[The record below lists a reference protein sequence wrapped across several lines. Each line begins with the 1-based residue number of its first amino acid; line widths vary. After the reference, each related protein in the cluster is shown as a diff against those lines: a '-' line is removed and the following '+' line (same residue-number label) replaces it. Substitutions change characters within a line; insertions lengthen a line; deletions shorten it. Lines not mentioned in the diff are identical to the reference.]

1 MKTIELQQFFYGRD
15 VLRDYGM
22 LSFSVDDAEIMNSV
36 KEICEA
42 YRSPLAGGL
51 PAPVLMTRVAGR
63 FVLFDCIRNG
73 QRDPSGR
80 GTIFHHVLVG
90 DSDALK
96 GAGIDAFE
104 LFAAGQFASQLP
116 ETKGHLPPVTVDA
129 KSPRAVSE
137 VCIKLPAAIETGSP
151 DIELFRRVLGDSSNC
166 VSWVT
171 YASRDM
177 PDFELVG
184 ISAETRTSAR
194 RWRYDGSL
202 NVVAHPTLS
211 QEGPRP
217 EKPISTQTSN
227 VGSASSPPS
236 QPKSTRGK
244 TGSGLLRVS
253 LVANVVLAV
262 VLVLNLVQTKSE
274 SEQNG
279 QPPSSNNA
287 EKGSVAPCQITIEEL
302 RDEFAQKFDESYP
315 DGRLTAEE
323 WRLLTKES
331 GPLYDYTDEGW
342 RALLDDQRKQREPN
356 RPIMLKLFNYIDFM
370 NKMILDNSQKTNKGA
385 KK

>member
-51 PAPVLMTRVAGR
+51 LAPVLMTRVAGR

-104 LFAAGQFASQLP
+104 LFAAGQFAAQLP

-151 DIELFRRVLGDSSNC
+151 DIELFRRVLGGSSNC

-184 ISAETRTSAR
+184 VSAETLTSAR
-194 RWRYDGSL
+194 RWRYDSSL
-202 NVVAHPTLS
+202 NVVARPTLS
-211 QEGPRP
+211 QEVTRP
-217 EKPISTQTSN
+217 EKPANAQTSN

-236 QPKSTRGK
+236 QSKPTREK
-244 TGSGLLRVS
+244 TGSGLMWVS
-253 LVANVVLAV
+253 LVVNVVLAV
-262 VLVLNLVQTKSE
+262 ALVLNLVHTKSE

-279 QPPSSNNA
+279 QQPTSNNV
-287 EKGSVAPCQITIEEL
+287 EKASAASRQITVEEL
-302 RDEFAQKFDESYP
+302 RDQFTQNFDESYP

-323 WRLLTKES
+323 WRSLTKKP
-331 GPLYDYTDEGW
+331 GPLYVYTDEGW
-342 RALLDDQRKQREPN
+342 EELPDIQRKRLEPY

-370 NKMILDNSQKTNKGA
+370 NKMVLDNSQKENKGA

>member
-22 LSFSVDDAEIMNSV
+22 MASSTDDVEMTNGARET
-36 KEICEA
+36 CEA

-63 FVLFDCIRNG
+63 FVFFDCIRNG

-90 DSDALK
+90 DSDALR
-96 GAGIDAFE
+96 GGGIDAFE
-104 LFAAGQFASQLP
+104 LFTAGHFAEHLP
-116 ETKGHLPPVTVDA
+116 ETKGRLSSITVDA
-129 KSPRAVSE
+129 RPSRSASDM
-137 VCIKLPAAIETGSP
+137 CIKLPAAIEMGSP
-151 DIELFRRVLGDSSNC
+151 DFELFQKILGGRSNC

-184 ISAETRTSAR
+184 VSAETRTSAR
-194 RWRYDGSL
+194 RWRYDCSL
-202 NVVAHPTLS
+202 NVVARPTLS
-211 QEGPRP
+211 QEAPRP
-217 EKPISTQTSN
+217 EKSTSAQTSN

-236 QPKSTRGK
+236 HSKPAREK
-244 TGSGLLRVS
+244 TCSDLLRVS

-262 VLVLNLVQTKSE
+262 ALILNLVHTKSE
-274 SEQNG
+274 REENVQ
-279 QPPSSNNA
+279 QPSSNNL
-287 EKGSVAPCQITIEEL
+287 EKDVAAPRQMTIEEL
-302 RDEFAQKFDESYP
+302 CGQLAQKFDESYP
-315 DGRLTAEE
+315 DGRLAAEE

-331 GPLYDYTDEGW
+331 GPFYDYTDEGW
-342 RALLDDQRKQREPN
+342 KALLDSQKERLRQN
-356 RPIMLKLFNYIDFM
+356 RPCMLKVLNYIEFL
-370 NKMILDNSQKTNKGA
+370 NKSILESFPQTSKGA